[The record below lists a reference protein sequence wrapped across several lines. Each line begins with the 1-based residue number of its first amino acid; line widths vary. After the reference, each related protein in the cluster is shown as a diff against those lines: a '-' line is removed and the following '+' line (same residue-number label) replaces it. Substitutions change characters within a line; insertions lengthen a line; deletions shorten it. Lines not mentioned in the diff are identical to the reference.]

1 MAFTGPNAITK
12 SGTVVFGPSLSTPVP
27 LGQVISVMIYRG
39 INAPYA
45 ASRLRRRADDI
56 GRRELSMTTIPLT

>member
-1 MAFTGPNAITK
+1 LAFTGPNAITK

-39 INAPYA
+39 INAPYSPPSG
-45 ASRLRRRADDI
+45 ASSLDFSDPANS
-56 GRRELSMTTIPLT
+56 GFIPTLG